1 MILSNL
7 YHMAPIQLCY
17 SIFICFHVS
26 NFQRAKSCFPC
37 LFPQDCIFITLSCSF
52 FFPPVSLRH
61 NWPIELYTENVRRG
75 DLILWNV
82 YQVRLINTSIM
93 SQTTIFSFIFKSIL
107 FFGSRHCLIYQ
118 ITVIFVMFLL
128 FPYCVHIFIFPVVWY
143 CLCLFMLEIFSNAGP
158 FWFRNESLNAGWKLC
173 LPGEDLGIEDS
184 LWGPSTSCYRNLSGH
199 TVWPVIPEASP
210 VSWLISVQGRGSGIL
225 STQAGIFITLHFN
238 PVPPSL

>member
-1 MILSNL
+1 
-7 YHMAPIQLCY
+7 
-17 SIFICFHVS
+17 
-26 NFQRAKSCFPC
+26 
-37 LFPQDCIFITLSCSF
+37 
-52 FFPPVSLRH
+52 
-61 NWPIELYTENVRRG
+61 
-75 DLILWNV
+75 
-82 YQVRLINTSIM
+82 M

-184 LWGPSTSCYRNLSGH
+184 LWGPSTSCYGNLSGH